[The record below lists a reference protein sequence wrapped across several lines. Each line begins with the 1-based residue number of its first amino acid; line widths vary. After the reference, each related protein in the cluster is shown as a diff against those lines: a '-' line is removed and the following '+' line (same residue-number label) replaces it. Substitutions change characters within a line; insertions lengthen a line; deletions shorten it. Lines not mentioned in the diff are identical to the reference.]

1 MHDRLGAHH
10 TIDDATL
17 DSIIDE
23 HERVTLPRLQRLWA
37 YYRNA
42 PEPVGSLGSA
52 PVGSTDSPAPRV
64 RYQQERGL
72 PSRLTGRA
80 HDPTLD
86 DRLGARREVVIENDI
101 AWRIQAMVDFMF
113 ARPVVVLSESPDRAK
128 RERIERIMAEV
139 WHASGGVSLMQDIA
153 LVGHVY
159 GHVDLLL
166 RLDEPALLAAGD
178 DPSKIARAVRIELV
192 QPSRGVPVL
201 DEHDYRK
208 LRAYILTLPGE
219 QRRKPANT
227 LRRVLGLG
235 ANESASDRSIEVL
248 RPGLRTLRHADGP
261 ARVERSA
268 LLPAELPVVHIQN
281 IQQPF
286 RYEGVSEVEPLI
298 PLQDELNTRLSDR
311 ASRVTM
317 QSFKMYIARGI
328 EGFEKIPVGPGQVW
342 ATDNPEASVEAFGGD
357 ASSPSEEKHIE
368 EIREALDKQ
377 SGVPPIAAGVV
388 RAKIGNL
395 SSANALRITLMGVL
409 SKTARKR
416 VTYGDGITRIGELL
430 LKALDR
436 AGTLRTER
444 EDRRLSLLWP
454 DPLPADPREQA
465 AAAVARR
472 ELGVPE
478 DRVLAE
484 LGYPRTRA
492 PDTAIHETATHTDRK
507 E

>member
-52 PVGSTDSPAPRV
+52 PQSATRR
-64 RYQQERGL
+64 RYQQEQGL
-72 PSRLTGRA
+72 PARLTGRTG
-80 HDPTLD
+80 DPTLD
-86 DRLGARREVVIENDI
+86 DRLGPRREVVIENDI
-101 AWRIQAMVDFMF
+101 AWRVQAMIDFMF
-113 ARPVVVLSESPDRAK
+113 AKPVRVLSESPDKAK
-128 RERIERIMAEV
+128 REQIERIMAEV

-192 QPSRGVPVL
+192 QPSRGIPVV

-208 LRAYILTLPGE
+208 LKAYILTLPRKEMG
-219 QRRKPANT
+219 QKPAGA

-235 ANESASDRSIEVL
+235 GQGSGRERSIEILV
-248 RPGLRTLRHADGP
+248 PGVRTLRIGEAP
-261 ARVERSA
+261 ARAERSA

-416 VTYGDGITRIGELL
+416 VTYGDGITRLGELL

-436 AGTLRTER
+436 AGTLRTEPA
-444 EDRRLSLLWP
+444 DRRLSLLWP

-472 ELGVPE
+472 DLGVPE

-484 LGYPRTRA
+484 LGYPR
-492 PDTAIHETATHTDRK
+492 PDRD
-507 E
+507 

>member
-1 MHDRLGAHH
+1 R
-10 TIDDATL
+10 
-17 DSIIDE
+17 
-23 HERVTLPRLQRLWA
+23 R
-37 YYRNA
+37 
-42 PEPVGSLGSA
+42 
-52 PVGSTDSPAPRV
+52 
-64 RYQQERGL
+64 RYQQEQGL
-72 PSRLTGRA
+72 PARLTGRTG
-80 HDPTLD
+80 DPTLD
-86 DRLGARREVVIENDI
+86 DRLGPRREVVIENDI
-101 AWRIQAMVDFMF
+101 AWRVQAMVDFMF
-113 ARPVVVLSESPDRAK
+113 AKPVRVLSESPDKAK
-128 RERIERIMAEV
+128 REQIERIMAEV

-192 QPSRGVPVL
+192 QPSRGIPVV

-208 LRAYILTLPGE
+208 LRAYILTLP
-219 QRRKPANT
+219 RRQTGQKPAGA

-235 ANESASDRSIEVL
+235 GPGSGRERSIEIL
-248 RPGLRTLRHADGP
+248 APGVRTLRIGDAPVRVERSSQLPPDLPVVHIQNIQQPFRYQGVSERTLRIGEAP
-261 ARVERSA
+261 ARVERSS

-416 VTYGDGITRIGELL
+416 VTYGDGITRLGELL

-436 AGTLRTER
+436 AGTLRTDPA
-444 EDRRLSLLWP
+444 DRRLSLLWP

-472 ELGVPE
+472 DLGVPE

-484 LGYPRTRA
+484 LGYPRPAGPEA
-492 PDTAIHETATHTDRK
+492 PTNTD
-507 E
+507 